1 MSIRVTGDRIPHI
14 FKYME
19 YDALSEGQ
27 HNLVIKYEEFYLKN
41 KYLTTNQMEVLEDIF
56 KQAAEN
62 I

>member
-1 MSIRVTGDRIPHI
+1 MKIKKHDRIKHI

-19 YDALSEGQ
+19 YDALTDAQ
-27 HNLVIKYEEFYLKN
+27 HNLVIKYEEFYLRN
-41 KYLTTNQMEVLEDIF
+41 KYLTEPQYDTLEDIF